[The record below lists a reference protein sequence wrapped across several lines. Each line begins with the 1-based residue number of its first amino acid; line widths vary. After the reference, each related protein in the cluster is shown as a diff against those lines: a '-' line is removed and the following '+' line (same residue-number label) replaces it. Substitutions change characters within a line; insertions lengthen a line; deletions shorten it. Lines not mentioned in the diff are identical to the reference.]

1 MKTKVLMLAI
11 TLVAVAAFLAFSPV
25 RPITLVG
32 AQNRAVRTSDSAEP
46 IELSPT
52 KGNGADKN
60 VKEAR
65 GKNSSKKS
73 AATRGNLTCRVE
85 LENNTDN
92 TIDIYVGGHFRNTMG
107 PKDSSSFNAGSSI
120 IYAKAEFDDGSY
132 FYWGPRTLKCGDSPE
147 NGGVHLVFNP

>member
-32 AQNRAVRTSDSAEP
+32 AQNRAVRTSDSAES

-52 KGNGADKN
+52 KDSGTDKN
-60 VKEAR
+60 IKVTR
-65 GKNSSKKS
+65 SKNTSKKT
-73 AATRGNLTCRVE
+73 ATAKGDTTCRVE

-107 PKDSSSFNAGSSI
+107 PKDSSSFNAGSSV

-132 FYWGPRTLKCGDSPE
+132 FYWGPRTFTCGDNTAS
-147 NGGVHLVFNP
+147 GSVHFMINP